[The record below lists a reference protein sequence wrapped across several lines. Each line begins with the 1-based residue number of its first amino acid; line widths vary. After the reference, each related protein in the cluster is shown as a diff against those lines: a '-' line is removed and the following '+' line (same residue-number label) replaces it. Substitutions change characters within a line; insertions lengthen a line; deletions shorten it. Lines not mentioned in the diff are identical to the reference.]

1 MTQLLDLKGACA
13 TTTLSK
19 SILYELIRAGQFPKP
34 IRIPGT
40 RRVAWRA
47 SEVEATINKWAEEST
62 K

>member
-1 MTQLLDLKGACA
+1 MQLLNLKNITS

-19 SILYELIRAGQFPKP
+19 SVIYEMIKLGKFPKS

-47 SEVEATINKWAEEST
+47 SEVEATINQWAGESG